1 MHPRRTLIAA
11 LVPLLATLWFVHA
24 TAGESSSRPL
34 ALLFPE
40 AIGGLTRVELLEGD
54 AAIEDIGDLH
64 GKDIPLEDAAVATY
78 AGGPGRPDQ
87 VWISRAASVEENQ
100 QQMQVMVEK
109 MLAAQ
114 DSPFS
119 DYKSRETPC
128 CVVHVFT
135 GMGQV
140 HYTFAHQDLSWWI
153 SSHPMY
159 GEVLLESFL
168 P

>member
-11 LVPLLATLWFVHA
+11 IVPLLATLWFA
-24 TAGESSSRPL
+24 ISLAGDAPSPPL
-34 ALLFPE
+34 APMFPE
-40 AIGGLTRVELLEGD
+40 TIGGLTLVELLEGD
-54 AAIEDIGDLH
+54 AAIQDIGDLH
-64 GKDIPLEDAAVATY
+64 GKAILLEDAVVATY

-114 DSPFS
+114 DSPFR
-119 DYKSRETPC
+119 DYRSRETSC
-128 CVVHVFT
+128 CMVHEFT

-159 GEVLLESFL
+159 GEMLLESFL